1 MKLYYHPL
9 STYSQKV
16 LMAFYEK
23 EVEFTPHIVNLMD
36 ETSKKEY
43 KEIYPLGKIPLLM
56 CDDDH
61 MIPESTIIIEYLDT
75 HFTTGTKLIPDD
87 KDTARQVR
95 FIDRV
100 QDNYLNDNI
109 ATLFFESMK
118 PAEKQ
123 DPEKQAKAKEQLD
136 IMYHYM
142 NKQYS
147 ETTFAKGDDFTMADC
162 SAVPALFYAQKIYPF
177 EQFEGIKAYYKRV
190 SERPSYQKVLA
201 EAQPY
206 LEKMF
211 N

>member
-16 LMAFYEK
+16 LIAFYEK
-23 EVEFTPHIVNLMD
+23 EVEFTPYIVNLMD
-36 ETSKKEY
+36 EASKKEY

-56 CDDDH
+56 CNDDH

-75 HFTTGTKLIPDD
+75 HFSSGTRLIPED
-87 KDTARQVR
+87 KDAARQVR

-123 DPEKQAKAKEQLD
+123 DSEKQAKAKEQLD

-211 N
+211 S